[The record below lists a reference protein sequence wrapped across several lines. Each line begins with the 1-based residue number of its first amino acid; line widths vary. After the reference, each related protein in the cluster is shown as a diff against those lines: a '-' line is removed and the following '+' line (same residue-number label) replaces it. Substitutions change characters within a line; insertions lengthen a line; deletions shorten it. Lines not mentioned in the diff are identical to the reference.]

1 MTSER
6 FFVKLTNQTSRNC
19 FCFNMEDEDD
29 YIQLYDLDIDE
40 NQVVKIQVIF
50 FS

>member
-1 MTSER
+1 
-6 FFVKLTNQTSRNC
+6 
-19 FCFNMEDEDD
+19 MEDEDD

>member
-1 MTSER
+1 
-6 FFVKLTNQTSRNC
+6 
-19 FCFNMEDEDD
+19 MEDEID

>member
-1 MTSER
+1 
-6 FFVKLTNQTSRNC
+6 
-19 FCFNMEDEDD
+19 MEDEDD
-29 YIQLYDLDIDE
+29 HIQFYDIDIDE